1 MAAYLDVRMAE
12 KKVEERVYLLDVELV
27 DSLVAKMVCRL
38 VVMLV
43 GMMDVMMV
51 D

>member
-1 MAAYLDVRMAE
+1 MVE
-12 KKVEERVYLLDVELV
+12 KMVEERVYLLDVELV

-43 GMMDVMMV
+43 GMKDVMMV

>member
-1 MAAYLDVRMAE
+1 MAE

-38 VVMLV
+38 VGVLI